1 MNYLLEAVFV
11 GLYTQ
16 FLYLLL
22 SSVVNEEG
30 KWFLFCLGFLKHL
43 AGDVL
48 GLHTYYCNNGD
59 ACTNCD
65 SDTSDSETSKK
76 VSNRTNL
83 MILIECIGEGGLFYF
98 VGSALY
104 TFVPYFLK
112 HRLLSVFLIG
122 FSLHIVFE
130 LVGFHYLFC
139 KYRCSLITRS
149 IK

>member
-11 GLYTQ
+11 GVYTQ
-16 FLYLLL
+16 LLYLLL

-48 GLHTYYCNNGD
+48 GIHTYYCNNGH
-59 ACTNCD
+59 ACTACD
-65 SDTSDSETSKK
+65 NNNETCLSDTSKK

-83 MILIECIGEGGLFYF
+83 MILIECIGEGGLFYL
-98 VGSALY
+98 VGTALY
-104 TFVPYFLK
+104 TFVPYLTK
-112 HRLLSVFLIG
+112 HKLITMFLIG
-122 FSLHIVFE
+122 FSLHTVFE
-130 LVGFHYLFC
+130 LLGFHYLFC
-139 KYRCSLITRS
+139 KYRCSRG